1 MYITALKTRRAKTS
15 SESHDANDTIRR
27 ADVTTRF
34 PYLTQQ
40 QLAHWAYKKIGPSYR
55 IIGRDAVYRIGDI
68 EAYVRSITKH
78 VEPVPQQ
85 ASAMTPQKRKPMRRP
100 QSHRHV

>member
-1 MYITALKTRRAKTS
+1 MYIPGLKTRRAKTN

-40 QLAHWAYKKIGPSYR
+40 QLAYWAYKKIGPSYR

-78 VEPVPQQ
+78 VEPV
-85 ASAMTPQKRKPMRRP
+85 ASAMTPQKRKPMRGP